1 MTDKAA
7 SAVKIEPQCGG
18 GSKDNT
24 DESGRTQ
31 LHRACKDGNSDE
43 VDELL
48 QNEGVDINATDKDGC
63 TPLHYACKAGN
74 EGIVKRL
81 IEKGA
86 DWSKISNDG
95 RTSLHYACKAG
106 NEGTVKHLIDKGAD
120 WSKISND
127 KRTSLHYA
135 CEGGNERIVRLLL
148 TCGAEVTKCDR
159 YQRNPLEV
167 AVEEG
172 KKNAA
177 MAIVNSKNHWEKAL
191 CNYTAPSTVRRT
203 LCCCNKGKK
212 KPNDAETSDASDE
225 CCNGKEKSKDSEAS
239 NKKDAS
245 KKRDTYAITQFTTPM
260 RRIIEKMPDVAKVV
274 FDKCCETEGSPY
286 DDEYK
291 ITYNY
296 EFLVDFELENKN
308 RDRSE
313 GIQLTCNC
321 FQRGKNSC
329 DSADKTQKQWPPPSE
344 YHSSQNHCL
353 TILANSQNSD
363 LLKHPLVRTLL
374 DQKWNKY
381 GWQLYYT
388 NLYFYFL
395 FVILL
400 TSFALTLQLH
410 SLSTSHIEVTENET
424 STEGLHSVSQG
435 YISFASVCLIVYST
449 IMMLREAFQLVLLGQ
464 EYLTS
469 FVNYIEVPL
478 FMLTIVFAFVCSNE
492 CYGSYSWQW
501 QTGVIA
507 VFLSWIVLILSIR
520 KLPVIG
526 IYVVMFL
533 RICYNFMKVIV
544 LALLLILA
552 FAVPF
557 YMVFYD
563 KSTPFITPWRTMVII
578 LIMATGELDMES
590 LLQHDSSHKMD
601 WIQNNIQYPVVAFSL
616 LVVFVILMPILF
628 LNLLISLAV
637 DDTQKIQKSAD
648 TYRLTLK
655 IEFVVYIEAFLRSI
669 RSLVPR
675 CLSTMIKKFL
685 LKCKCK
691 SCNKKNNDDKKK
703 KEEKLHH
710 QIIIYP
716 NHAKSVREQMIC
728 WLEGRLNEIKRY
740 FKTEPQTTVAEIKNQ
755 LSEEMKDLRSSVSEE
770 VKDLH
775 KDLYSSMDRLLDI
788 VKSIKNERQG
798 GGGVEETGRRKEE
811 DEEHN

>member
-296 EFLVDFELENKN
+296 EFLVDFEL
-308 RDRSE
+308 D
-313 GIQLTCNC
+313 
-321 FQRGKNSC
+321 SC

-655 IEFVVYIEAFLRSI
+655 
-669 RSLVPR
+669 
-675 CLSTMIKKFL
+675 
-685 LKCKCK
+685 
-691 SCNKKNNDDKKK
+691 
-703 KEEKLHH
+703 
-710 QIIIYP
+710 
-716 NHAKSVREQMIC
+716 
-728 WLEGRLNEIKRY
+728 
-740 FKTEPQTTVAEIKNQ
+740 TTVAEIKNQ